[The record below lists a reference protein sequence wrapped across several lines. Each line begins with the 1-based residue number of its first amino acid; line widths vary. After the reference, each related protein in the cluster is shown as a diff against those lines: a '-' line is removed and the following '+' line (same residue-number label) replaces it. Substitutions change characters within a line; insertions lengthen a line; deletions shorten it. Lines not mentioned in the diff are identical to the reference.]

1 MKRVVITLL
10 CSIMAFSP
18 SVAKKKSHSP
28 EIPILAWYSIP
39 GGEYATLEHYRE
51 LKECGFTVSFSHIYN
66 YDDALKAL
74 DLCQKVGLK
83 SMFMCPQLETEPE
96 ETAKKVKSH
105 AALYGYF
112 LRDEPGNDALDALGE
127 WARRIQSVDKVHP
140 CYLNLLPTHAYPGD
154 WYDEHLRLFNE
165 KVPLPQIS
173 YDHYPVNQ
181 VGDSVFLNPAFYKN
195 LEQVSAECKRVG
207 KPFWAFALATAH
219 GSYPIPT
226 IDQLRVQMYSNLA
239 YGAQLLQYFTYWN
252 PGTETW
258 DFHQAPVTQKGKRST
273 TYDLVREFNQEL
285 QRRAS
290 IWVGCQMQS
299 VYHLG
304 ETIPAGTTRMTTL
317 PSHFSMLKVEKGT
330 ALVSTLVNGDKHYVM
345 IVNTSPSRPA
355 QLQIEVD
362 GQVQRVRRDATLAR
376 ADLYESLHVIAP
388 GDAEIYTY

>member
-1 MKRVVITLL
+1 MCIFTLL
-10 CSIMAFSP
+10 MP
-18 SVAKKKSHSP
+18 TLAKKGKTTP

-39 GGEYATLEHYRE
+39 AGEYATPQHYRE
-51 LKECGFTVSFSHIYN
+51 LKECGFTVSFSHIYSF
-66 YDDALKAL
+66 DDAVKAL
-74 DLCQKVGLK
+74 DLCKESGLK
-83 SMFMCPQLETEPE
+83 SMFMCPELETEPE
-96 ETAKKVKSH
+96 ETARKVKNH
-105 AALYGYF
+105 PALYGYF
-112 LRDEPGNDALDALGE
+112 LRDEPGNDAMDALGD
-127 WARRIQSVDKVHP
+127 WARRIQSADNVHP

-154 WYDEHLRLFNE
+154 WYKEHLRLFNE

-181 VGDSVFLNPAFYKN
+181 VGDSVYLNGAFYKN
-195 LEQVSAECKRVG
+195 LEEVSAECKRVN

-252 PGTETW
+252 PGTQTW
-258 DFHQAPVTQKGKRST
+258 DFHQAPVTQKGLRST
-273 TYDLVREFNQEL
+273 SYEVVREFNQEL

-290 IWVGCQMQS
+290 VWVGCEMQS

-304 ETIPAGTTRMTTL
+304 ESIPEGTTRMTTL
-317 PSHFSMLKVEKGT
+317 PAHFTTLKIDKGT

-362 GQVQRVRRDATLAR
+362 GQVQLVRRDASQVPANR
-376 ADLYESLHVIAP
+376 YESLHILAP
-388 GDAEIYTY
+388 GDTEIFTY